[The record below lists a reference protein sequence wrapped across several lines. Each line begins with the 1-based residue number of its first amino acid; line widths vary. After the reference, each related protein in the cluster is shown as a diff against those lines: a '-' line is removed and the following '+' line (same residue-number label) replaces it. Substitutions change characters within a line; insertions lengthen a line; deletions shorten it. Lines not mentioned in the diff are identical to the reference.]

1 MKFYKTLL
9 LFEII
14 SQNQK
19 IKNLNFEIFS
29 SLCTMYEITKNP
41 WQVCIKNR
49 KIQHYAQSF

>member
-29 SLCTMYEITKNP
+29 SLCTMYKITKNS
-41 WQVCIKNR
+41 WQICMKNR
-49 KIQHYAQSF
+49 KIQHYIQSF